1 LYPEYI
7 AITKD
12 TPIPPPELVHLWWD
26 EYKMLDNIRAHSRMV
41 SQVALLVNHWL
52 GESGLTLR
60 QDAILAG
67 ALAHDIAKTQC
78 LNSDRLHSEEGYEIL
93 KEKGYPELAYLVR
106 VHVYLPEGHPLD
118 EAMVVNYAD
127 KRVKHDHIVGL
138 DDRYDYIE
146 KRYGRGEPE
155 RIARIAKGRARA
167 FSVEDV
173 IFNQIGLAHKPSEI
187 SNRLEGAA
195 A

>member
-1 LYPEYI
+1 MFPEYI
-7 AITKD
+7 AISKD
-12 TPIPPPELVHLWWD
+12 TPVPTPELVRSWWD
-26 EYKMLDNIRAHSRMV
+26 EYGMLDNIRAHSFVV
-41 SQVALLVNHWL
+41 SQVALLVNQWL
-52 GESGLTLR
+52 AESGLALR
-60 QDAILAG
+60 EDAVLAG

-93 KEKGYPELAYLVR
+93 FKKGYPELGYLVR
-106 VHVYLPEGHPLD
+106 AHVYLPEGHPLD
-118 EAMVVNYAD
+118 ETMVVNYAD
-127 KRVKHDHIVGL
+127 KRVKHDRIVNL
-138 DDRYDYIE
+138 NDRYDYIE

-167 FSVEDV
+167 FEVEDL
-173 IFNQIGLAHKPSEI
+173 IFKQIGLIHTPSEI